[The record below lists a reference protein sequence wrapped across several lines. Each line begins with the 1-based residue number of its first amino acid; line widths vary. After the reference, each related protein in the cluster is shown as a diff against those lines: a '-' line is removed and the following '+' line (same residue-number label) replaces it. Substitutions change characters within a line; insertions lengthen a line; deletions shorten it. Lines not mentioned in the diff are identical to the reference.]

1 MKVKDLFREFNE
13 NKAAGKYENILVLG
27 PPRSGK
33 TFFINKY
40 LKLQKAEE
48 YTIGLIRHVQPSNK
62 IIDIFK
68 RVMPWVS
75 RLNYI
80 IIEEDKRLK
89 KFGNE
94 FVQSLKEMLGDK
106 APQHI
111 INEIIERA
119 KESNTNS
126 IITYY
131 IPWNYTGK
139 IDEET
144 KEALDL
150 IIETFNNKNA
160 KIKWI
165 KAEYIPP
172 GLVREV
178 VELIKT
184 EGKDKAEETVNEWVD
199 AYITV
204 LKIFGLD
211 KSEWEESFVIS
222 ARTFFNTLGVRGILT
237 YITSNIILGAVATTI
252 ITLLTFH
259 AFKTPRGAEAGDI
272 IMLTAKLRSL
282 VKSSKSSNEL
292 CGGFN
297 ELGKLIAYKLATAL
311 GLDVEEV
318 CYALTEISG
327 IDKEKLR
334 SMIEDI
340 NKRLTQV
347 EKELSEVKAQVES
360 SLVGAKVFFI
370 NEVENGLLYGNFVVE
385 NGIAK
390 IKTRI
395 GTARE
400 ELVTDLVDTGKFH
413 DVAKEVFRKLTEK
426 GRVLLVG
433 PKGIGKSTLATYVIW
448 NSLIRGLNDITLDE
462 PRDAVIRI
470 NSLSPADAMKI
481 NGLVKA
487 TSRKFVIVYDPSP
500 VEAYIE
506 PKAMK
511 KMRYDIKSMKDT
523 LNELQQVMDMWVII
537 VLPQELY
544 DEISKDKE
552 LKSALANVESS
563 KVDVNLKDEDFL
575 RGIIKSYS
583 GCQVVPEELVNIIMQ
598 QYSGGYTLIA
608 KYAGIWLRNK
618 NCEVKNVVE
627 ALNVSEPK
635 LFFAHYIWNVVLGGS
650 MDLAMKVSVP
660 LMLHAAYGAISEG
673 ITYITKAVN
682 VGGVWGLVD
691 KNSLENIQLSDLRE
705 EKLEPIVKWLSI
717 KHEDLIEEVL
727 KELAGLHGENEKE
740 KYIMNGLES
749 LVNSLKWGYDKVLQE
764 LEDIKK
770 LERERIWENLV
781 LFIGE
786 RLKLALK
793 SLSNNCWKRAALI
806 IGSGLTGLFLLP
818 RAGDLPEDV
827 VKLLGDAL
835 KACGI
840 DDYLLVDNKI
850 PYLVR
855 TLFVYDLV
863 LLNISGSS
871 PFTRI
876 FTNKYENAVEEAKKL
891 LEIWRKCEGKIYKF
905 EGCYALGLASIIAD
919 AARLGKDVS
928 TDDADVTLHI
938 AHPAIQLPTSTFPI
952 RLTLHAL
959 KPLLDRAPHRYL
971 GLLGKASTVWFL
983 DRETARLVFNELNY
997 ILDKHYDE
1005 VKKHAWSLVHAVF
1018 AYSELFNKH
1027 LSYLDNK
1034 MVEEMVGR
1042 VAELLRELGDT
1053 VLGTIAWSYA
1063 LAPVLSHKYIR
1074 MLWEMKFKE
1083 RGLHIDVIKKVDYVL
1098 NKLNK
1103 LRENVKQLLGDKE
1116 FMSYVKSAFIEANEK
1131 AANKIILSKSLHL
1144 EHRLAYYKFAK
1155 DELNEAAGL
1164 FEKVANGYKEI
1175 GEFENYLINRV
1186 WVLRFKAIESSL
1198 ASNDLVKEYDQLFN
1212 EAWNNLKPT
1221 ATYLNVILGILY
1233 NYLVSLALTNNTNKA
1248 GELLKK
1254 YWAILNVNKKH
1265 SVMTRLILNTLLGSK
1280 NGLDDRLKDML
1291 MVGPEELIEVFEEE
1305 MLNEFLPALKVA
1317 YGLVKPEDGIR
1328 ECEELVGVQAKI
1340 RCKDAV
1346 LAAGGRGD
1354 AIERV
1359 RGLLISDFQ
1368 ELILKKGKRDLLKE
1382 LGVDDNELLSM
1393 FNKFMELVYGLDGRS
1408 LVQLIAPRYSR
1419 AHLALMLY
1427 ALINGNHELV
1437 KAHALYGTTIYPDK
1451 LLTRLFLEAYKAC
1464 CDLSGENFRKALA
1477 RLLFC
1482 HV

>member
-131 IPWNYTGK
+131 IPWDYTGK

-150 IIETFNNKNA
+150 IIKTFKSHNA
-160 KIKWI
+160 KIRWI

-184 EGKDKAEETVNEWVD
+184 EGKNKAEETVNEWVD

-204 LKIFGLD
+204 LKIAGLD
-211 KSEWEESFVIS
+211 RGEWEESFVTS
-222 ARTFFNTLGVRGILT
+222 ARTFFSTLGVKGILE
-237 YITSNIILGAVATTI
+237 YITGSIMLEAVVTTI

-259 AFKTPRGAEAGDI
+259 TFKTPQRAGVDDLI
-272 IMLTAKLRSL
+272 VLTTKLAKL
-282 VKSSKSSNEL
+282 KAPKSSNEP
-292 CGGFN
+292 CGEFN

-311 GLDVEEV
+311 GLNVEEV
-318 CYALTEISG
+318 CYALTKISG
-327 IDKEKLR
+327 IDENELR

-340 NKRLTQV
+340 YKRLAQV
-347 EKELSEVKAQVES
+347 EKELREVKEQVEG

-385 NGIAK
+385 DGVAK

-400 ELVTDLVDTGKFH
+400 ELVMDLVDAGKFH
-413 DVAKEVFRKLTEK
+413 DVVKDVFGKLTEK

-433 PKGIGKSTLATYVIW
+433 PRGIGKSTLAAYVIW
-448 NSLIRGLNDITLDE
+448 NSLIGGLSDIILDK
-462 PRDAVIRI
+462 PRDAVICI
-470 NSLSPADAMKI
+470 DSLSFAGAEKI
-481 NGLVKA
+481 NNLMKA
-487 TSRKFVIVYDPSP
+487 TSRRFVIIYDPSP
-500 VEAYIE
+500 IEAYIE
-506 PKAMK
+506 PEAMK
-511 KMRYDIKSMKDT
+511 EARYDIKNVTNT
-523 LNELQQVMDMWVII
+523 LKALQVMDTWVIM

-544 DEISKDKE
+544 DVISKDEK

-563 KVDVNLKDEDFL
+563 KVDVNLRDENFL

-618 NCEVKNVVE
+618 NCEVEDVVE

-635 LFFAHYIWNVVLGGS
+635 LFFAHYIWDVVLRGS
-650 MDLAMKVSVP
+650 MNLAMKVSVP
-660 LMLHAAYGAISEG
+660 LMLHAAYGAIPEG
-673 ITYITKAVN
+673 ITYITKAAN
-682 VGGVWGLVD
+682 DKGGWGLVD
-691 KNSLENIQLSDLRE
+691 KNSLENIQLPDLKE
-705 EKLEPIVKWLSI
+705 EDLEPIVKWLSI
-717 KHEDLIEEVL
+717 KHEDLVEEVL
-727 KELAGLHGENEKE
+727 EELAGLHGENEKE
-740 KYIMNGLES
+740 KYIKNGLES
-749 LVNSLKWGYDKVLQE
+749 LVNSLKWGYDKVLKE
-764 LEDIKK
+764 LEDIKGLK
-770 LERERIWENLV
+770 REKVWENLI

-793 SLSNNCWKRAALI
+793 PLSNNCWKRAALI
-806 IGSGLTGLFLLP
+806 IGYGLTERFLLP

-827 VKLLGDAL
+827 VKLLGDAF
-835 KACGI
+835 KTCGI
-840 DDYLLVDNKI
+840 DDYLLVDNEI
-850 PYLVR
+850 PYLVHG
-855 TLFVYDLV
+855 LFVYDLAM
-863 LLNISGSS
+863 LLNISDSS

-876 FTNKYENAVEEAKKL
+876 FTNKYKNTVEEAKKL
-891 LEIWRKCEGKIYKF
+891 LEIWRKREGEVHEF

-928 TDDADVTLHI
+928 TDDADMTLYI
-938 AHPAIQLPTSTFPI
+938 AHPAIQLSTSTFRI

-959 KPLLDRAPHRYL
+959 KPLLDMAPHRYL
-971 GLLGKASTVWFL
+971 GLLRQTSAVEFL

-997 ILDKHYDE
+997 ILDKHYDK
-1005 VKKHAWSLVHAVF
+1005 VKKHTWSLVHAVF

-1034 MVEEMVGR
+1034 MVEEIVGR

-1053 VLGTIAWSYA
+1053 VLGTIAWAYA
-1063 LAPVLSHKYIR
+1063 LAPVLKHEHIR

-1083 RGLHIDVIKKVDYVL
+1083 RGLHIDVIKKADYVL

-1103 LRENVKQLLGDKE
+1103 LRENVKELLEDKE
-1116 FMSYVKSAFIEANEK
+1116 FVSYVESFSIEANEK
-1131 AANKIILSKSLHL
+1131 MANRIILGSLLGL
-1144 EHRLAYYKFAK
+1144 ESELAQYKFDK

-1175 GEFENYLINRV
+1175 GVFENYLFNHV
-1186 WVLRFKAIESSL
+1186 WVLRVKAIEDSL

-1212 EAWNNLKPT
+1212 EAWNNYKPT
-1221 ATYLNVILGILY
+1221 ANYLYAISVILY
-1233 NYLVSLALTNNTNKA
+1233 NYLVSLALTSNTNKA
-1248 GELLKK
+1248 GELLKE

-1265 SVMTRLILNTLLGSK
+1265 SVMPRLILNTLLSSK

-1291 MVGPEELIEVFEEE
+1291 MVGPKELIEVFEEG
-1305 MLNEFLPALKVA
+1305 MFNKFLPALKVA

-1328 ECEELVGVQAKI
+1328 ECEKLDENQAKI
-1340 RCKDAV
+1340 DCEVAV
-1346 LAAGGRGD
+1346 LTGGGRGD
-1354 AIERV
+1354 AIKV
-1359 RGLLISDFQ
+1359 ARGSLISVFW
-1368 ELILKKGKRDLLKE
+1368 ELILKKEKRDLLKE

-1408 LVQLIAPRYSR
+1408 LVQLIAHRSSL

-1437 KAHALYGTTIYPDK
+1437 KAHALYGTTISSYK

-1477 RLLFC
+1477 RLFFY

>member
-131 IPWNYTGK
+131 IPWDYTGK

-150 IIETFNNKNA
+150 IIKTFNNHKA

-178 VELIKT
+178 AELIMTKGMK
-184 EGKDKAEETVNEWVD
+184 EAEEIVKDWVD

-211 KSEWEESFVIS
+211 KGEWEESFVIS

-237 YITSNIILGAVATTI
+237 YITSNIFLGAVATTI

-259 AFKTPRGAEAGDI
+259 AFKTPRGAGTGDI

-282 VKSSKSSNEL
+282 VKFSKSSNEP
-292 CGGFN
+292 CGEFN
-297 ELGKLIAYKLATAL
+297 ELGKLIAYKLAAAL
-311 GLDVEEV
+311 GLNVEEV

-327 IDKEKLR
+327 INENELR

-340 NKRLTQV
+340 NKRLAQV
-347 EKELSEVKAQVES
+347 EKELGKVKEQVEGY
-360 SLVGAKVFFI
+360 LVGAKVFFI

-400 ELVTDLVDTGKFH
+400 ELVTDLVDAGKFH
-413 DVAKEVFRKLTEK
+413 DVVKDVFRKLAEK

-433 PKGIGKSTLATYVIW
+433 PRGIGKSTLAAYVIW
-448 NSLIRGLNDITLDE
+448 NSLIGGLSDIKLDE

-470 NSLSPADAMKI
+470 NSLSPGDAMKI
-481 NGLVKA
+481 NGLVKV
-487 TSRKFVIVYDPSP
+487 TSRRFVIIYDPSP
-500 VEAYIE
+500 IEAYIE

-544 DEISKDKE
+544 DEISKDEE
-552 LKSALANVESS
+552 LKSVLESVESS
-563 KVDVNLKDEDFL
+563 KADVNLREEDFL

-583 GCQVVPEELVNIIMQ
+583 GCQVVPEELVEIIMQ
-598 QYSGGYTLIA
+598 KYSGGYTLIA
-608 KYAGIWLRNK
+608 KYAGIWLRK
-618 NCEVKNVVE
+618 KKCEVKDVVE
-627 ALNVSEPK
+627 VLNVSEPK
-635 LFFAHYIWNVVLGGS
+635 LFFAHYIWDVVLGGS
-650 MDLAMKVSVP
+650 MDLAKKVSVP
-660 LMLHAAYGAISEG
+660 LMLHAAYGAIPEG

-682 VGGVWGLVD
+682 DNGVWRLVD
-691 KNSLENIQLSDLRE
+691 KNSLKDRQLPDLKE
-705 EKLEPIVKWLSI
+705 EKLEPIAKWLSI
-717 KHEDLIEEVL
+717 EHEDLVEESL
-727 KELAGLHGENEKE
+727 EEFAGLYGKKKKE
-740 KYIMNGLES
+740 KYIKNGLES
-749 LVNSLKWGYDKVLQE
+749 LVNSLEWGYDKVLKE
-764 LEDIKK
+764 LEDIKGLK
-770 LERERIWENLV
+770 RKRVLENL
-781 LFIGE
+781 LFFIVK
-786 RLKLALK
+786 RLKLTLK
-793 SLSNNCWKRAALI
+793 PLSNNCWKRAALI
-806 IGSGLTGLFLLP
+806 IGYGLTGHFLLP
-818 RAGDLPEDV
+818 RAGDLPKDV
-827 VKLLGDAL
+827 VKLLGDAF
-835 KACGI
+835 KTCGI

-850 PYLVR
+850 PYLVH

-876 FTNKYENAVEEAKKL
+876 FTNKYKNAVEEAKKL
-891 LEIWRKCEGKIYKF
+891 LEIWRKREVKIYEF

-919 AARLGKDVS
+919 AARLDKNVS
-928 TDDADVTLHI
+928 TDDADVTLDI
-938 AHPAIQLPTSTFPI
+938 AHYTIQLPTSTFHI

-959 KPLLDRAPHRYL
+959 KPLLDMAPHRYL
-971 GLLGKASTVWFL
+971 GLLRQASTVEFL
-983 DRETARLVFNELNY
+983 NRETARLVFNELNY
-997 ILDKHYDE
+997 ILNKHYDE
-1005 VKKHAWSLVHAVF
+1005 SKKHSWSLVHAVI

-1034 MVEEMVGR
+1034 MVKEMVGR

-1063 LAPVLSHKYIR
+1063 LAPVLKHEDIR

-1083 RGLHIDVIKKVDYVL
+1083 RGLHIDVMKKVDYVL

-1103 LRENVKQLLGDKE
+1103 LRENVKELLGDEE
-1116 FMSYVKSAFIEANEK
+1116 FMGFVKSIFFEANEK
-1131 AANKIILSKSLHL
+1131 VANEIILGSSLDL
-1144 EHRLAYYKFAK
+1144 EHTLAHYKFMK

-1164 FEKVANGYKEI
+1164 FEKVANGIKEI
-1175 GEFENYLINRV
+1175 GEFENYLTDRV
-1186 WVLRFKAIESSL
+1186 WVLRVKAIESSL

-1212 EAWNNLKPT
+1212 EAWNNRKPT
-1221 ATYLNVILGILY
+1221 ANYLNAISGILY

-1254 YWAILNVNKKH
+1254 YWAILNVNKQI

-1291 MVGPEELIEVFEEE
+1291 MVGPEELVKVFEDE
-1305 MLNEFLPALKVA
+1305 MFNEFLPALKVA
-1317 YGLVKPEDGIR
+1317 HGLVKPEDGIW
-1328 ECEELVGVQAKI
+1328 ECEELVGDQAKI
-1340 RCKDAV
+1340 CKVAV
-1346 LAAGGRGD
+1346 LACGGRGD
-1354 AIERV
+1354 VIERV
-1359 RGLLISDFQ
+1359 KRLLISVFR
-1368 ELILKKGKRDLLKE
+1368 ESILEREKRDLLKE

-1393 FNKFMELVYGLDGRS
+1393 FNKFRELVYGLDGRS
-1408 LVQLIAPRYSR
+1408 LVQLIAPRYSGAR
-1419 AHLALMLY
+1419 LALMLY

-1437 KAHALYGTTIYPDK
+1437 KAHALYGTTVYPYK

-1464 CDLSGENFRKALA
+1464 CDLSGENFRKALV
-1477 RLLFC
+1477 RLFFY
-1482 HV
+1482 HG

>member
-150 IIETFNNKNA
+150 IIETFKNHKA

-184 EGKDKAEETVNEWVD
+184 EGKDKAKKTVDEWVD

-282 VKSSKSSNEL
+282 VKASKSSNEP
-292 CGGFN
+292 CGEFN

-347 EKELSEVKAQVES
+347 EKELSEVKAQVEG

-400 ELVTDLVDTGKFH
+400 ELLTDLVDAGKFH
-413 DVAKEVFRKLTEK
+413 DVVKDVFRKLAEK

-433 PKGIGKSTLATYVIW
+433 PRGIGKSTLATYVIW

-470 NSLSPADAMKI
+470 DSLSPADAMKI

-487 TSRKFVIVYDPSP
+487 TSRRFVIIYDPSP
-500 VEAYIE
+500 IEVYIE
-506 PKAMK
+506 PKAVK

-544 DEISKDKE
+544 DVISKDEE
-552 LKSALANVESS
+552 LKSVLESIESS

-583 GCQVVPEELVNIIMQ
+583 GCQVIPEELVNIIMQ

-618 NCEVKNVVE
+618 NCEVEDVVG

-635 LFFAHYIWNVVLGGS
+635 VFFAHYIWNVVLGGS
-650 MDLAMKVSVP
+650 MDLAKKASVP
-660 LMLHAAYGAISEG
+660 LMLHAAYGVIPEG

-682 VGGVWGLVD
+682 DKGVWRLVD
-691 KNSLENIQLSDLRE
+691 KDLLKNRQLTDLRE
-705 EKLEPIVKWLSI
+705 EKLEPIAKWLSI
-717 KHEDLIEEVL
+717 EHEDLVEETL
-727 KELAGLHGENEKE
+727 EELAGLHGENEKE
-740 KYIMNGLES
+740 KYIQNGLES
-749 LVNSLKWGYDKVLQE
+749 LVNSLKWGYDKVLKE
-764 LEDIKK
+764 LEDIKG
-770 LERERIWENLV
+770 LEREKIWENLI

-793 SLSNNCWKRAALI
+793 PLSNNCWKRAALI
-806 IGSGLTGLFLLP
+806 IGYGLTGHTLLP
-818 RAGDLPEDV
+818 RARDLPKDV

-835 KACGI
+835 KPCGV
-840 DDYLLVDNKI
+840 DDYLLVDNII
-850 PYLVR
+850 PLLIEALILMSGFKLISIVNA
-855 TLFVYDLV
+855 FVDKYNDAIGEIKNV
-863 LLNISGSS
+863 LNSARNGEPPLSLPERFYG
-871 PFTRI
+871 
-876 FTNKYENAVEEAKKL
+876 
-891 LEIWRKCEGKIYKF
+891 
-905 EGCYALGLASIIAD
+905 LGLASIVAY
-919 AARLGKDVS
+919 AVKLGKDIS
-928 TDDADVTLHI
+928 SDDIDAVVHI
-938 AHPAIQLPTSTFPI
+938 ASSAVRHVALISYEPI
-952 RLTLHAL
+952 LRILE
-959 KPLLDRAPHRYL
+959 PLRDKAPHRYL
-971 GLLGKASTVWFL
+971 GLLEPASTVESL
-983 DRETARLVFNELNY
+983 NRAMASLVFDELNY
-997 ILDKHYDE
+997 ILNIHRDE
-1005 VKKHAWSLVHAVF
+1005 VKKHAWSLVHAMY
-1018 AYSELFNKH
+1018 AYSELFKKH
-1027 LSYLDNK
+1027 LTYLDNK
-1034 MVEEMVGR
+1034 KVGEMVGR
-1042 VAELLRELGDT
+1042 VAELLKELGDT
-1053 VLGTIAWSYA
+1053 VLGTIVWAFA
-1063 LAPVLSHKYIR
+1063 LAPALRHEHIR
-1074 MLWEMKFKE
+1074 MLMEMKFNE
-1083 RGLHIDVIKKVDYVL
+1083 RGSHIDVVKKVDYVL

-1103 LRENVKQLLGDKE
+1103 LRENVKELLGDEE
-1116 FMSYVKSAFIEANEK
+1116 FMGYIKSISFEANEK
-1131 AANKIILSKSLHL
+1131 VVNETILSTSLYL
-1144 EHRLAYYKFAK
+1144 EHTLAHYKLDK
-1155 DELNEAAGL
+1155 DELNETAGL
-1164 FEKVANGYKEI
+1164 FEKIANVCKEI
-1175 GEFENYLINRV
+1175 GEFENYLINRS
-1186 WVLRFKAIESSL
+1186 WVLRVKAIESSL

-1212 EAWNNLKPT
+1212 EAWNNLEPIV
-1221 ATYLNVILGILY
+1221 TYLETTSNILN

-1248 GELLKK
+1248 GELLKE

-1265 SVMTRLILNTLLGSK
+1265 LVMTRLILNTLLGSK

-1291 MVGPEELIEVFEEE
+1291 MVGLKELVEVFEEG
-1305 MLNEFLPALKVA
+1305 MFNKFLPALKVA

-1328 ECEELVGVQAKI
+1328 ECEKLDEDQAKI
-1340 RCKDAV
+1340 DCKDAV
-1346 LAAGGRGD
+1346 LAAEGRGD
-1354 AIERV
+1354 AIVRV
-1359 RGLLISDFQ
+1359 GELLINSFR
-1368 ELILKKGKRDLLKE
+1368 ESILKKEKRDLLKD

-1408 LVQLIAPRYSR
+1408 LIQLIAPRYTG
-1419 AHLALMLY
+1419 AYLALMLY

-1437 KAHALYGTTIYPDK
+1437 KAHALYGTAIYPSK

-1477 RLLFC
+1477 RLFFC